1 MLRTATVRFN
11 NNYNNNYGL
20 SKEYAYLTTKSDLKN
35 GDLVVVEAQGW
46 YQVALFERYKETD
59 KATKHI
65 VTYIDTTQVEE
76 EKEIALREMDLREQI
91 ETRIHEVEEM
101 NRLKELAKSDD
112 KLKELVEEL
121 KKLKA

>member
-11 NNYNNNYGL
+11 NNFNNNYGL
-20 SKEYAYLTTKSDLKN
+20 SKEYAYLTTQNNLKE

-46 YQVALFERYKETD
+46 YQVAIFERYKETD

-65 VTYIDTTQVEE
+65 VAYIDTDEVEK
-76 EKEIALREMDLREQI
+76 EKEITLKEIDLKEQI
-91 ETRIHEVEEM
+91 KTRVREVEEM
-101 NRLKELAKSDD
+101 NRLEELAKSDD